1 MEPTDREG
9 VEVEL
14 LLREELGETL
24 ELLLPLMLLEDED
37 PMDDVLVESL
47 REPEVVEL
55 DGV

>member
-1 MEPTDREG
+1 LEPTDREG

-37 PMDDVLVESL
+37 PMDDVLGE
-47 REPEVVEL
+47 
-55 DGV
+55 

>member
-37 PMDDVLVESL
+37 PMDDVLGE
-47 REPEVVEL
+47 
-55 DGV
+55 